1 MGFNHFFTTNDV
13 FTVVVSGLRCYN
25 CTSDTE
31 NGACWDFDTS
41 LSDEELA
48 VSLTSVHIVTDRQ
61 RSVMIGNDLNLN
73 LTLRQ

>member
-1 MGFNHFFTTNDV
+1 MGFNHFFTINDV

-48 VSLTSVHIVTDRQ
+48 VSLTSVHTYMYRY
-61 RSVMIGNDLNLN
+61 RSAKICNDL
-73 LTLRQ
+73 Q

>member
-1 MGFNHFFTTNDV
+1 MGCNHFFTTNDV

-48 VSLTSVHIVTDRQ
+48 VSLTSVHTCIVTDRQ
-61 RSVMIGNDLNLN
+61 ISAMICNDLNLN
-73 LTLRQ
+73 LT